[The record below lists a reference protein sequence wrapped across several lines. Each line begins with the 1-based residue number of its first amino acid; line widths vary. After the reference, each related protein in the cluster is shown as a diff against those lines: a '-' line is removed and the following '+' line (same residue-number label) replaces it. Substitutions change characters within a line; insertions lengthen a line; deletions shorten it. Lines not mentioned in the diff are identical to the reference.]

1 MKVEIHRFVFADVDL
16 EALNVM
22 AVPAVILMTKP
33 KVGFLKEHI
42 LPAIVCIGLAFA
54 LSATPWL
61 RNLENTVAL
70 DQVTRF
76 RTHFQPPPDK
86 RLVTVGIDAE
96 SINFYGPW
104 PWNRRVHG
112 QFMYAISF
120 GKPAVVAWDI
130 LFTERSDI
138 QSDALIQAGA
148 DELHQKAI
156 FGAVT
161 SDEDPNLGLT
171 ADKPDWHAAPKP
183 ELNPPLQHIE
193 GDIKKI
199 PQSPFAVW
207 PIPVLQEV
215 GRTAFVDT
223 PAGSDGVRRYVP
235 MLQAVNGL
243 VYPSLSLQSLIVF
256 WQLTPDQVRVVI
268 GDAIYLESPTIKR
281 RIPIDVQGR
290 YFINYRFGLKDANG
304 LGYFITTDVYSKQYL
319 SDPRPPPI
327 PNLPDITGKILL
339 VGQTADGL
347 ADFGPTPIS
356 PATPLVLVHANVL
369 NNILQEDYAKKSPAW
384 PILLGSLVFGAIGLV
399 FFPKRPLYQQAFYAL
414 GVPLAYLGL
423 AVLLWIKVSL
433 WIPVLWPI
441 LGFGTLQIFM
451 IVRQLIRE
459 QRAKQQIKGMFGT
472 YLSPTLVNRMI
483 ESGQSPQLGGHKEDI
498 TAYFS
503 DIQAFS
509 TFAEL
514 IPPDQLVELM
524 NEYLSACTDI
534 LQEEFGTLDKY
545 IGDAIVTIFGAP
557 LSLPDHALRACV
569 ASQRIQLKLGELREK
584 WKSEGAKWP
593 EIVWNMQSRIG
604 LNSGETIVGNIGSRT
619 RFNYTMM
626 GDNVNLAARMES
638 GAKSWGVYTMCSGAT
653 KTACETADAGR
664 VIFRPLGRIRVKGRQ
679 SAVSIYEITALK
691 ENVTAQ
697 TLECIRIFSEGLEK
711 FYIRDWAGATALFNQ
726 SLPLEPN
733 QPGVTPGVTNNPSL
747 IYLDII
753 RHYQAEP
760 PPENWDGVYVMKDK

>member
-1 MKVEIHRFVFADVDL
+1 MQ
-16 EALNVM
+16 
-22 AVPAVILMTKP
+22 KP
-33 KVGFLKEHI
+33 KIGFLKEHI
-42 LPAIVCIGLAFA
+42 LPAFVCIGLAFA
-54 LSATPWL
+54 LGATPWF

-70 DQVTRF
+70 DQITKI
-76 RTHFQPPPDK
+76 RTHFQPPPDEH
-86 RLVTVGIDAE
+86 LVTVGIDAE

-112 QFMYAISF
+112 QFMYALSF
-120 GKPAVVAWDI
+120 GKPAVIAWDI

-138 QSDALIQAGA
+138 QTDGLLQAGA
-148 DELHQKAI
+148 NELHQKVI
-156 FGAVT
+156 FAAVT
-161 SDEDPNLGLT
+161 SDEDPNNGLT
-171 ADKPDWHAAPKP
+171 ADKPDWHEEPKP
-183 ELNPPLQHIE
+183 ELNPPLEHVE
-193 GDIKKI
+193 GDIKTL
-199 PQSPFAVW
+199 STSTFAIW

-215 GRTAFVDT
+215 GHTAFVDT
-223 PAGSDGVRRYVP
+223 PPNADGVRRYVP
-235 MLQAVNGL
+235 MLQVVKGR
-243 VYPSLSLQSLIVF
+243 VYPSLSLQTLIVY

-268 GDAIYLESPTIKR
+268 GDAIYLESPTVKR
-281 RIPIDVQGR
+281 RIPIDSQGR

-304 LGYFITTDVYSKQYL
+304 LGQFRITDAYSKQYL
-319 SDPRPPPI
+319 SDPLPPPN
-327 PNLPDITGKILL
+327 PNLPSVEGKILL

-347 ADFGPTPIS
+347 TDFGPTPIDA
-356 PATPLVLVHANVL
+356 ATPLVLVHANVL
-369 NNILQEDYAKKSPAW
+369 NNVLQEDYAKQGPAW
-384 PILLGSLVFGAIGLV
+384 PVLLGAFGFGIIGLV
-399 FFPKRPLYQQAFYAL
+399 FFPKRKLYQQGIYAL
-414 GVPLAYLGL
+414 GLPLAYLGL
-423 AVLLWIKVSL
+423 AAFLWIKFSL
-433 WIPVLWPI
+433 WIPMLWPV
-441 LGFGTLQIFM
+441 LGFGALQIFM

-459 QRAKQQIKGMFGT
+459 QRSKQQIKGMFGT

-509 TFAEL
+509 TFSEL
-514 IPPDQLVELM
+514 LPPDQLVELM

-569 ASQRIQLKLGELREK
+569 ASQRIQIKLAELRDK
-584 WKSEGAKWP
+584 WKSEGSKWP
-593 EIVWNMQSRIG
+593 SIVTQMQSRIG

-653 KTACETADAGR
+653 KDACEKSDASR
-664 VIFRPLGRIRVKGRQ
+664 VIFRPLGRIVVKGRN
-679 SAVSIYEITALK
+679 SAVSIYEIVCLK
-691 ENVTAQ
+691 ENATAQ
-697 TLECIRIFSEGLEK
+697 IHECIRIFSEALDK
-711 FYIRDWAGATALFNQ
+711 FYARDWTGAIELLNQ

-733 QPGVTPGVTNNPSL
+733 QPGVTPGVMSNPSL
-747 IYLDII
+747 VYLDII

-760 PPENWDGVYVMKDK
+760 PSENWDGVYVMKEK